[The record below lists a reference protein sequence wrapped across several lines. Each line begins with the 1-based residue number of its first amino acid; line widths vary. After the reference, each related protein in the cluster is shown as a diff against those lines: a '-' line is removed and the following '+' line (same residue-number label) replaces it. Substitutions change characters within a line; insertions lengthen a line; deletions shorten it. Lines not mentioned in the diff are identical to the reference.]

1 MANRIA
7 YPVVLTPDECGYL
20 VYVPAFNIDTSG
32 RDMADAMEM
41 ARDAIGIVGIE
52 YQDRG
57 LDMPDSDAGE
67 IVTEKDDIVTYVD
80 IDFDAYRL
88 KCDNRRV
95 RKNVTIPYYL
105 NVKAEK
111 LGLNFSRIL
120 EEALLAKVGY

>member
-41 ARDAIGIVGIE
+41 ARDAIGIIGIE
-52 YQDRG
+52 FQDQG
-57 LDMPDSDAGE
+57 LDMPDANAGE
-67 IVTEKDDIVTYVD
+67 IVTEKNDIVTYVD

-95 RKNVTIPYYL
+95 RKNVT
-105 NVKAEK
+105 K
-111 LGLNFSRIL
+111 S
-120 EEALLAKVGY
+120 